1 MSIITEDGTIVT
13 GAESYCTVAFA
24 DEYHAKRGNAAWDAL
39 DDTDAKE
46 PALRKAT
53 EYMTAVYRARWQGV
67 RYTETQA
74 LDWPRAG
81 VVRDSWQVDTDEI
94 PVEVQRA
101 CAELALRA
109 SAADLNPD
117 LTQGVLSEQVGP
129 ISVTYDKSS
138 PQRTRYAAI
147 DAILSPYLKAG
158 GGGCSMGLIRS

>member
-1 MSIITEDGTIVT
+1 MALIVETGAIVT

-24 DEYHAKRGNAAWDAL
+24 NTYLANRGYTAWDAL

-53 EYMTAVYRARWQGV
+53 DYMLAMFKGRWQGEIV
-67 RYTETQA
+67 DEDQA
-74 LDWPRAG
+74 LDWPRYD
-81 VVRDSWQVDTDEI
+81 VVVDGYKVDYTI
-94 PVEVQRA
+94 VPTAVQRA
-101 CAELALRA
+101 CAELAYRA
-109 SAADLNPD
+109 STADLSPD
-117 LTQGVLSEQVGP
+117 LSQGVLSETVGQ

-147 DAILSPYLKAG
+147 DAMLSPYLKAG